1 MLSSRDMTPSLVVGT
16 SRISA
21 GICTYIITNLHI
33 TTALFDVFATTS
45 PPSCIYRQHFSPLAP
60 PFRRRPAYTDSTFRC
75 FQPYFNADLH
85 IPTYTIFIDRQTYVS
100 RGMRISGH
108 TSPNIR
114 ISGHTYLGTYVSPDI
129 RISGQTYLG
138 AYVSKHTYL
147 GAYVSRDIRISG
159 HAYLGADVS
168 RDIRLQTYVSRDIR
182 IPKHAYL
189 GAYVSRGIRLQTYVS
204 RGIRISGHTYLQTC
218 VSRGRRICRHTYL
231 RAYVS
236 RGIRISKHTYLGT
249 SVRIV
254 APMILCH
261 ISRAFGS
268 HPYRYPTFM
277 DIRDLEESWRASQH
291 SVTSLAIQVRH
302 PACR

>member
-1 MLSSRDMTPSLVVGT
+1 MIV
-16 SRISA
+16 
-21 GICTYIITNLHI
+21 NLHI
-33 TTALFDVFATTS
+33 PTALFDVFATTS

-60 PFRRRPAYTDSTFRC
+60 PFRRRPAHTDSTF
-75 FQPYFNADLH
+75 H
-85 IPTYTIFIDRQTYVS
+85 IIC
-100 RGMRISGH
+100 
-108 TSPNIR
+108 
-114 ISGHTYLGTYVSPDI
+114 
-129 RISGQTYLG
+129 TYLG
-138 AYVSKHTYL
+138 AC
-147 GAYVSRDIRISG
+147 
-159 HAYLGADVS
+159 
-168 RDIRLQTYVSRDIR
+168 
-182 IPKHAYL
+182 
-189 GAYVSRGIRLQTYVS
+189 VSRGIRLQTYVS

-268 HPYRYPTFM
+268 HPYRYLTFM

>member
-168 RDIRLQTYVSRDIR
+168 RDIRLQTYSVSTPKPIVLCPTWTLKCLETTTKLCLPKSDEYTSPKIQSALVASDHKNRDAHFGRCRAPSDGPTHRSVAKRSVARLVERFTLSEHRFAIR
-182 IPKHAYL
+182 ML
-189 GAYVSRGIRLQTYVS
+189 
-204 RGIRISGHTYLQTC
+204 
-218 VSRGRRICRHTYL
+218 RHN
-231 RAYVS
+231 VN
-236 RGIRISKHTYLGT
+236 
-249 SVRIV
+249 
-254 APMILCH
+254 
-261 ISRAFGS
+261 
-268 HPYRYPTFM
+268 RYM
-277 DIRDLEESWRASQH
+277 SWRSFAG
-291 SVTSLAIQVRH
+291 VPKR
-302 PACR
+302 